1 MGGGHSHPSL
11 VLAVTLVCSAFIAAT
26 ASAATEEKLF
36 LNNGEQTYHE
46 DLELSQ
52 GIYGSQ
58 KNKPNPYEAS
68 LTVDGKLTIN
78 KTDDISGATSDSAI
92 IIDGGLKANY
102 LGKINADDIALI
114 NANNSGAVGIAMTN
128 GMTTGDGQHSAT
140 LNINSNKDLTISGF
154 ARGILV
160 NANNNLN
167 INIGG
172 KFDLMA
178 GSISDNY
185 RGINLGNK
193 IHGKPEVKDIIN
205 FSLTAND
212 DINITDY
219 KSGFLVSVG
228 GNLTSTVTSQN
239 GSINIINNRND
250 GNAGIDISEFSSA
263 FSSEVNF
270 NAGQNFV
277 IQNYDTGIKT
287 EFKDLNIKLGQEFK
301 IVDVNTG
308 IYAEDSGTTVNIS
321 PLDENNLT
329 NSVLIKAAEYGLDA
343 RSRSK
348 INLSADRNSI
358 ISEGYGTYSYGLF
371 TSISL
376 SAVNA
381 NLIYG
386 KDYSTYT
393 SGTLAE
399 TLITSNQ
406 ANNVLGIFEDE
417 NNEISYSNTAVF
429 AASSGKTQLKALTGN
444 QLYATE
450 TGISTESSGKVTLES
465 TEGSNFIQANDD
477 NELSQE
483 SFGNGLAIKAISRSS
498 VTLNAAKENT
508 LMGAVYVK
516 DKNSAVSLGGIEG
529 NSQTNTINS
538 FAVIDNAG
546 NLQADDSFAGKS
558 VISALYAEGDGASIT
573 LTGDRNYLNTF
584 ANSGLDTQLE
594 RTVWAYSGAKIKLD
608 GWTSISTGNYDISP
622 NSLDVAVA
630 AGTAVNLDEQQV
642 IDNADPRSVVTINY
656 KSSEGVG
663 KSYISGD
670 ILAAYAGDIAIK
682 TEDNKAGLDVRGNL
696 LSGNKGSL
704 SVDLGTGG
712 TLTGRVD
719 DYGDVGIVEGIDHS
733 AVFDPAFSSD
743 IYRGGNVS
751 LTMGD
756 NSKWLVT
763 GQSWI
768 SNLEVKDGAQGVE
781 IDLVEANTD
790 RNQSAHAL
798 TIRNM
803 KGNATFHMSLDGN
816 RQLSDM
822 LYMGKADGEYV
833 INVVDPITVEDM
845 YKDDFNGLRFATVGK
860 GSNVSFTAVTLDQG
874 IKNVEYKIATDAYEN
889 NAENDDYNGSTLDK
903 NKPGSDLVDHLFGE
917 NQANDVTTAASG
929 ETKADSD
936 IDKTTNF
943 KIVGVKEEESG
954 GGEDPS
960 KPGGNTSDAGRT
972 IINMSRANYAN
983 AVQLD
988 TLNKRQGEMRFSQG
1002 REDGMWVRMRHDDIG
1017 KKQSFRLSNTMVEL
1031 GYDWLDKAD
1040 NSEYHTGVALDYM
1053 QGDTDYHNIS
1063 GSGELDRIGVW
1074 AYRTWLGNDGDYT
1087 DMIFKY
1093 GHLANDFELFAKS
1106 TGEKISGDYDNH
1118 VLSVSL
1124 EHGKKFKNSESW
1136 FIEPQAQLQYSY
1148 VTSADYKTSQD
1159 SDVRLDAIHSL
1170 IGRLGVRAGKDLS
1183 TDDPFTIY
1191 ARGDIMHE
1199 FLGDQDIYA
1208 KDKTGTLK
1216 VRYENDETWY
1226 SGGVGMTYMPSKDSI
1241 IYFEGEKIFGASNTS
1256 SYIVSGGIRVLF
1268 E

>member
-1 MGGGHSHPSL
+1 M
-11 VLAVTLVCSAFIAAT
+11 VCSALIAGT

-58 KNKPNPYEAS
+58 KNNTKPYEAS

-78 KTDDISGATSDSAI
+78 KTDNISGATSDSAI
-92 IIDGGLKANY
+92 IISGGLKANY
-102 LGKINADDIALI
+102 QGTINADDIALI
-114 NANNSGAVGIAMTN
+114 NANKSGALGIAMTN
-128 GMTTGDGQHSAT
+128 GMTTGDHQHRAT
-140 LNINSNKDLTISGF
+140 LNINSNKDLTINGF
-154 ARGILV
+154 DRGILV
-160 NANNNLN
+160 DANNNLN

-172 KFDLMA
+172 KLDLKA
-178 GSISDNY
+178 GSVSNNY
-185 RGINLGNK
+185 RGISLGNLLF
-193 IHGKPEVKDIIN
+193 GSSDRKDILN
-205 FSLTAND
+205 LSLTANN

-219 KSGFLVSVG
+219 KSGFYVSAG
-228 GNLTSTVTSQN
+228 ANLTSIVTSQK
-239 GSINIINNRND
+239 GSINVINYSNRGD
-250 GNAGIDISEFSSA
+250 AGIDIREFNSS

-287 EFKDLNIKLGQEFK
+287 VFKDLNIKLGQELR

-308 IYAEDSGTTVNIS
+308 IYAADSGTRVTIS
-321 PLDENNLT
+321 SLDENKLT

-343 RSRSK
+343 RNRSK

-358 ISEGYGTYSYGLF
+358 ISDGYGTSSQGYI
-371 TSISL
+371 TS
-376 SAVNA
+376 VNLTA
-381 NLIYG
+381 INTNLVFG
-386 KDYSTYT
+386 KDYSAYT
-393 SGTLAE
+393 KTSAQ

-417 NNEISYSNTAVF
+417 NNAISYSNTAVF
-429 AASSGKTQLKALTGN
+429 SANYGKTQLKALTGN

-450 TGISTESSGKVTLES
+450 IGISTESSGKVTLES
-465 TEGSNFIQANDD
+465 TEGSNFIRANDD
-477 NELSQE
+477 SELSQE
-483 SFGNGLAIKAISRSS
+483 SFGNGLAIKAIGRSS
-498 VTLNAAKENT
+498 ITLNAVKENT

-516 DKNSAVSLGGIEG
+516 DRNSSVSFGGIEG
-529 NSQTNTINS
+529 NDQTNTINS

-558 VISALYAEGDGASIT
+558 VISALYAEGEGASIT

-584 ANSGLDTQLE
+584 ANSGTDTQLE
-594 RTVWAYSGAKIKLD
+594 RTVWAYSGAKIELD
-608 GWTSISTGNYDISP
+608 GWTSISTDNYDNSP

-642 IDNADPRSVVTINY
+642 IDNADPRSVVKINY

-682 TEDNKAGLDVRGNL
+682 TAEDNKAGLDVRGNL
-696 LSGNKGSL
+696 LSGNNGTL

-743 IYRGGNVS
+743 IYRGGNTS
-751 LTMGD
+751 LTMGN

-903 NKPGSDLVDHLFGE
+903 NKPGSVLVDHLFGE
-917 NQANDVTTAASG
+917 NQANDVTTVASG

-943 KIVGVKEEESG
+943 KIVGVKGEESG

-960 KPGGNTSDAGRT
+960 NPGGNTSDAGRT

-983 AVQLD
+983 AVQFD

-1017 KKQSFRLSNTMVEL
+1017 KKQSFRLNNTMVEV

-1040 NSEYHTGVALDYM
+1040 DGEYHTGVALDYM

-1093 GHLANDFELFAKS
+1093 GHLENDFELFAKS
-1106 TGEKISGDYDNH
+1106 TGEKITGDYDNH

-1148 VTSADYKTSQD
+1148 VTSAEYKTSQD
-1159 SDVRLDAIHSL
+1159 SEVRLDAIHSL
-1170 IGRLGVRAGKDLS
+1170 IGRMGIRAGKDLS

-1191 ARGDIMHE
+1191 ARADIMHE

-1208 KDKTGTLK
+1208 KDKTGALK
-1216 VRYENDETWY
+1216 VRYENNETWY
-1226 SGGVGMTYMPSKDSI
+1226 SSGVGMTYMPSKDSI
-1241 IYFEGEKIFGASNTS
+1241 IYFEGEKVFGASNTS

-1268 E
+1268 K